1 MLGQEECAHA
11 VGRNIMLKGKLVSI
25 QRLRQCV
32 RLRPPLWTLCP
43 ALVLGVAT
51 ALAAPAFAATT
62 RVTAPDGTFQGK
74 PDTTGTMREFL
85 GIRYAQPVIGQL
97 RWKAPQPL
105 TPAVATQDA
114 TQFGNHCP
122 QAAGAYGNATS
133 TEDCLF
139 LNVFAPNLRGDHD
152 GKSEHDHGGDHDGR
166 GDHDQDGKGGHDNN
180 EAFPVM
186 VWIHGGSLVVGESD
200 IYDATKLVQRGVVV
214 VTINYRLGA
223 LGFLAHPALTGES
236 PDHVSGNYGIQDQQA
251 ALKWVRR
258 NIRAFGGDPDK
269 VTIFGESAGG
279 LSTFVNLVSPT
290 AHGLFHRAIVESGA
304 YMQTQPT
311 LAQTEARG
319 ARFATAVG
327 CNQPNPAD
335 VLACL
340 RGLSVSTVLANQALT
355 LLGSGA
361 PPNVDGKVLTQSVGT
376 ALASGQFNRV
386 PLMNGTNH
394 DEWRLFVGSG
404 FDLAGGPVTAATY
417 VPAIT
422 ATIGNAAA
430 APQVATNYPVPAQF
444 PTFDHAVGAVGTDVN
459 YACPARFVDEL
470 ASSFVPTF
478 AYEFSDEKAPQNYLP
493 PMSIPYGASHAS
505 EIQYLFPIA
514 NPSGFGLN
522 LPQTPLDAK
531 QQKLSDRMVGYWTE
545 FARNG
550 DPNGHGQP
558 NWPRFR
564 RDHQVYLSLVPPSPT
579 TETNFDTAHQ
589 CAFWDTLAGRTLPP
603 VVGHDQHADNH

>member
-1 MLGQEECAHA
+1 
-11 VGRNIMLKGKLVSI
+11 MLKEKLVSI
-25 QRLRQCV
+25 QRLQESARP
-32 RLRPPLWTLCP
+32 RLPLWNALCS
-43 ALVLGVAT
+43 ALVLGIAT
-51 ALAAPAFAATT
+51 ASAAPALAAST

-74 PDTTGTMREFL
+74 PDTTGAMREFL
-85 GIRYAQPVIGQL
+85 GIRYAEPVTGNL

-105 TPAVATQDA
+105 TPSAATQDA
-114 TQFGNHCP
+114 TRFGNHCP
-122 QAAGAYGNATS
+122 QAAGAYGNATT

-139 LNVFAPNLRGDHD
+139 LNVFAPNRNGDHGD
-152 GKSEHDHGGDHDGR
+152 RDRNVDHD
-166 GDHDQDGKGGHDNN
+166 DHHDN
-180 EAFPVM
+180 EAHPVM
-186 VWIHGGSLVVGESD
+186 VWIHGGSLVVGESNE
-200 IYDATKLVQRGVVV
+200 YDASKLVKAGVVV
-214 VTINYRLGA
+214 VTVNYRLGA
-223 LGFLAHPALTGES
+223 LGFMAHPALSGES
-236 PDHVSGNYGIQDQQA
+236 PDHVSGNYGIEDQQA

-311 LAQTEARG
+311 LAQTEATG
-319 ARFATAVG
+319 TKFAAAVG
-327 CNQPNPAD
+327 CNQSTATD

-340 RGLSVSTVLANQALT
+340 RGLSVSTILAKQAIT

-394 DEWRLFVGSG
+394 DEWRLFVASG

-417 VPAIT
+417 LSALA
-422 ATIGNAAA
+422 ATVGKAA
-430 APQVATNYPVPAQF
+430 APEVATHYQVPAQF
-444 PTFDHAVGAVGTDVN
+444 PGFDQAVGAVGTAEN
-459 YACPARFVDEL
+459 YSCPARFVDEI
-470 ASSFVPTF
+470 ASSFVPIF
-478 AYEFSDEKAPQNYLP
+478 AYEFADENAPQNYLP
-493 PMSIPYGASHAS
+493 PMSIPYAASHAS
-505 EIQYLFPIA
+505 EIQYLFPVA

-522 LPQTPLDAK
+522 LPQTPLDAR
-531 QQKLSDRMVGYWTE
+531 QQKLSDQMVGYWTE
-545 FARNG
+545 FAKNG

-564 RDHQVYLSLVPPSPT
+564 RDHQLFLSLVPRAPT
-579 TETNFDTAHQ
+579 TETDFAKDHQ
-589 CAFWDTLAGRTLPP
+589 CDFWDTLAGRTLPAAG
-603 VVGHDQHADNH
+603 GHDEHADNQ